1 MAEGGDFAYE
11 DEDLDDDDE
20 EVNTIRPFQPGAA
33 STPYQRGD
41 QYEMQTMQHEQSGL
55 PSYDETTPL
64 ISDEDIQRRLG
75 FLREDLITGLL
86 DTTKMDPSVNPLSK
100 EDKAVQ
106 IQKVRDF
113 IQARYP
119 NADLTKLPICFSFKK
134 PMDIVVLGP
143 KSGETKIILDNGSDF
158 QKSFLNLTF
167 AKRALG

>member
-1 MAEGGDFAYE
+1 MRMRTLMMTMKKSTQSDLSSRVRLQLHTSAEINMKCKRCSMSRAGCR
-11 DEDLDDDDE
+11 LMMK
-20 EVNTIRPFQPGAA
+20 QP
-33 STPYQRGD
+33 
-41 QYEMQTMQHEQSGL
+41 
-55 PSYDETTPL
+55 
-64 ISDEDIQRRLG
+64 SDEDIQRRLG

-158 QKSFLNLTF
+158 QKSFVNLTF

>member
-1 MAEGGDFAYE
+1 MSRAGCR
-11 DEDLDDDDE
+11 LMMK
-20 EVNTIRPFQPGAA
+20 QP
-33 STPYQRGD
+33 
-41 QYEMQTMQHEQSGL
+41 
-55 PSYDETTPL
+55 
-64 ISDEDIQRRLG
+64 SDEDIQRRLG

-167 AKRALG
+167 AKGLLVKVLKNYSENKTKRFAKKGKIA

>member
-1 MAEGGDFAYE
+1 MMK
-11 DEDLDDDDE
+11 
-20 EVNTIRPFQPGAA
+20 QP
-33 STPYQRGD
+33 
-41 QYEMQTMQHEQSGL
+41 
-55 PSYDETTPL
+55 
-64 ISDEDIQRRLG
+64 SDEDIQRRLG

-167 AKRALG
+167 AKGLLVKVLKNYSENKTKRFAKKGKIA

>member
-1 MAEGGDFAYE
+1 M
-11 DEDLDDDDE
+11 
-20 EVNTIRPFQPGAA
+20 
-33 STPYQRGD
+33 
-41 QYEMQTMQHEQSGL
+41 
-55 PSYDETTPL
+55 
-64 ISDEDIQRRLG
+64 
-75 FLREDLITGLL
+75 REDLITGLL

-119 NADLTKLPICFSFKK
+119 NADLTKLSICFSFKK

-158 QKSFLNLTF
+158 QKSFVNLTF